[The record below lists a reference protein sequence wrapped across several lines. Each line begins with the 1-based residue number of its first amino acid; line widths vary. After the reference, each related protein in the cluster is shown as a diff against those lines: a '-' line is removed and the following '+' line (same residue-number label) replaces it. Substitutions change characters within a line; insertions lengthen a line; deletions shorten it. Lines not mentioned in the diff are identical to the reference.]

1 MHSTSPHPSVSS
13 HDTSEV
19 VSATHGLLDIF
30 FQEYIFPYMIQHTDD
45 ILAFSLLEDIIQTKK
60 ISEEEQASLRKELY
74 LGLIKHLLYACEH
87 CIIDIFSPLDTQPLP
102 DLILTIL
109 QHDPTFKTSFHS
121 AYEEIRTYTN
131 NDATDTERYLWAYC
145 IAQGIVEGVNIY
157 NHLDNPYHITQHI
170 LQKIAP
176 NQKDDIILENNA
188 ALLRDILKNIL
199 PNFHT
204 ESWTD
209 SRIFPMLHALKN
221 YIDNKH
227 TIHKKLLNQH
237 AHDHPLYDDLLQW
250 VNNYAHHNP
259 DNIPSLKPYV
269 LPHDLVKI
277 IDNFGNIYHIWRIT
291 DNYIPHIFNR
301 YTLIVCATLFK
312 ERHHTSLPALLHTLH
327 KTHPNIAEVT
337 HTYHYALLTHY
348 YAYYLAIT
356 TITYITTL
364 SIITPIF
371 LKICYSHITFSLCAS
386 MIIQGWCAA
395 IATLMLSYILLKIT
409 AYLAPIIYNT
419 TSIILS
425 YIFKQTAA
433 FLAIMQHNIDA
444 LYNPVRSDDLRTEGP
459 QHQNDLQQLSSDILT
474 SSAQNDLSRQHP

>member
-13 HDTSEV
+13 HHTSEV

-30 FQEYIFPYMIQHTDD
+30 FQEYIFPYMIQYKDD
-45 ILAFSLLEDIIQTKK
+45 IPAFSLLEDIIQTKE
-60 ISEEEQASLRKELY
+60 ISEEEQESLRKELY
-74 LGLIKHLLYACEH
+74 LELIKHLLYACEH
-87 CIIDIFSPLDTQPLP
+87 CIIDIFSLPDTQPLP

-109 QHDPTFKTSFHS
+109 QHDATFKISFHS
-121 AYEEIRTYTN
+121 AYEKIRSYTN

-157 NHLDNPYHITQHI
+157 NHLDNPYHVTQHI
-170 LQKIAP
+170 LQHIAP

-188 ALLRDILKNIL
+188 ILLRDILKNIL
-199 PNFHT
+199 PNLHPG
-204 ESWTD
+204 SWTD
-209 SRIFPMLHALKN
+209 ARIFPMLHALKN

-237 AHDHPLYDDLLQW
+237 AHDHPLYDDLSQW
-250 VNNYAHHNP
+250 VDNYAHHHP
-259 DNIPSLKPYV
+259 DNIPSLKPYT
-269 LPHDLVKI
+269 LPHDMVKI
-277 IDNFGNIYHIWRIT
+277 IDNFGNMYHIWRIT
-291 DNYIPHIFNR
+291 DNYIPQIFNR

-337 HTYHYALLTHY
+337 HTYHYVLLTHY
-348 YAYYLAIT
+348 YVYYFAII

-371 LKICYSHITFSLCAS
+371 LKICYPHITFSLCAS
-386 MIIQGWCAA
+386 MIIHGWCAA

-425 YIFKQTAA
+425 YIFKQQAA

-444 LYNPVRSDDLRTEGP
+444 LYNPVRANDLRTEGP
-459 QHQNDLQQLSSDILT
+459 PHQNDSQPPSSDIQT
-474 SSAQNDLSRQHP
+474 SLAQNDLSR